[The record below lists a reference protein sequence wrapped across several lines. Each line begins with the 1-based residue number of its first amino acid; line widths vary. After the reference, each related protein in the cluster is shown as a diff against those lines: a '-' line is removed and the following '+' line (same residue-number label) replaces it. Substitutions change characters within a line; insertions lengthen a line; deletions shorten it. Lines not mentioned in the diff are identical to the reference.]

1 MKYKTHKLE
10 FNMSTDQQRLDQFLN
25 SLKGEIVSIIPNNK
39 NISLLQIYGITRK
52 IDFLLITEKI
62 TNQA

>member
-1 MKYKTHKLE
+1 MKYRTHKLE
-10 FNMSTDQQRLDQFLN
+10 FNMSNDQRLLDQFLN
-25 SLKGEIVSIIPNNK
+25 NLQGEVVSIIPNNK

-62 TNQA
+62 IEA

>member
-1 MKYKTHKLE
+1 MRYKTHKLE
-10 FNMSTDQQRLDQFLN
+10 FNMANDQHRLDQFLN
-25 SLKGEIVSIIPNNK
+25 TLKGEVVSIIPNNK

-62 TNQA
+62 IED

>member
-10 FNMSTDQQRLDQFLN
+10 FNMTTDQYRLDQFLN
-25 SLKGEIVSIIPNNK
+25 TLKGEVVSIIPNNK

-52 IDFLLITEKI
+52 VDFLLITEKI
-62 TNQA
+62 IET

>member
-1 MKYKTHKLE
+1 MKYKTHRLE
-10 FNMSTDQQRLDQFLN
+10 FNMNTDQHRLDQFLN
-25 SLKGEIVSIIPNNK
+25 NLEGKVISIIPNNK

-62 TNQA
+62 SKV

>member
-10 FNMSTDQQRLDQFLN
+10 FNMNADQLLLDQFLN
-25 SLKGEIVSIIPNNK
+25 SLKGEIISIIPNNK
-39 NISLLQIYGITRK
+39 NVSLLQIYGITKK

-62 TNQA
+62 IEA